1 MLGRVSERRRQQ
13 LMELESRMA
22 DLRRQLTEQKK
33 LLKLK
38 EQKEKEAVKMNSEI
52 QVGRNVC
59 HTSSDCPDL
68 QVKLQVKAK
77 GSTEDSFND
86 NFFNTCIHLSDVG
99 LDL

>member
-52 QVGRNVC
+52 QVG
-59 HTSSDCPDL
+59 
-68 QVKLQVKAK
+68 
-77 GSTEDSFND
+77 TEGERSGEDELRRYR
-86 NFFNTCIHLSDVG
+86 LSCQQ
-99 LDL
+99 